1 MRLPVRVV
9 INCAGTGRRLGLGKT
24 KALVSVLG
32 EPLINWH
39 LRLVRDIDDV
49 VVVAGYQAPELIET
63 VRAQRPDVAFA
74 FNHDYATTGTAA
86 SLARGA
92 RGAAGD
98 VISLDGDLLVHPED
112 FRTFLADDTPCLGV
126 GPRLSTDPWLM
137 SVAQVDGQLAA
148 TGFHSEGDG
157 MEWTGLARIPGTML
171 DESVRT
177 GQAHGHVFEMLTP
190 HLPLPARHVRTR
202 EIDTAADY
210 EQAVAW
216 LAPIAHHWT

>member
-9 INCAGTGRRLGLGKT
+9 INCAGEGRRLGLGKT

-32 EPLINWH
+32 EPLISWH
-39 LRLVRDIDDV
+39 LRMLRDVDDI
-49 VVVAGYQAPELIET
+49 VVVAGYQATEVIDT
-63 VRAQRPDVAFA
+63 VRAERPDVAFA

-112 FRTFLADDTPCLGV
+112 FGTFLADGTACLGV
-126 GPRLSTDPWLM
+126 APRSSSDAWLT
-137 SVAQVDGQLAA
+137 SIEQIDGEPAA
-148 TGFHSEGDG
+148 TGFHRDGDG
-157 MEWTGLARIPGTML
+157 MEWTGLARVPGTL
-171 DESVRT
+171 VDNAVRT
-177 GQAHGHVFEMLTP
+177 GQAHGHVYEMLTP
-190 HLPLPARHVRTR
+190 HLPLPVRQVRTR
-202 EIDTAADY
+202 EIDTSADY
-210 EQAVAW
+210 DQAVTW